1 MVAGMRDLLDRTLG
15 ETIDVETVLSA
26 GLWQVDADA
35 AQLECSL
42 LNLAVNARDAMPHGG
57 KLTIETANAFVGE
70 RYAKEYELK
79 PGQFVLIAVSD
90 TGPGM
95 EPDVAAKAFDP
106 FYTTKGVGKGTPSAS
121 ARSTVLFVSLGATL
135 RFTRKSASAPR

>member
-1 MVAGMRDLLDRTLG
+1 MLAVVIGGLNLAQRKLAKGDADISRFVEAAMDGAKRAADLTQRLLAFSRQQPLEPKPLNINKMVAGMRDLLDRTLG

-70 RYAKEYELK
+70 RYAKEYEL
-79 PGQFVLIAVSD
+79 
-90 TGPGM
+90 
-95 EPDVAAKAFDP
+95 
-106 FYTTKGVGKGTPSAS
+106 
-121 ARSTVLFVSLGATL
+121 
-135 RFTRKSASAPR
+135 